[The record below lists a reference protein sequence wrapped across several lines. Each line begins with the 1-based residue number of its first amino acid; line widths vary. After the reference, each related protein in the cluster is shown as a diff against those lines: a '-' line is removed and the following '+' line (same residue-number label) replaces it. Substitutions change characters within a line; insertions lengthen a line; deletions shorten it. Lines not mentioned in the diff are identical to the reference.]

1 LNISFYIVIITF
13 GYITVLHLLLPGGK
27 GGF

>member
-1 LNISFYIVIITF
+1 LYISLYIVIITF